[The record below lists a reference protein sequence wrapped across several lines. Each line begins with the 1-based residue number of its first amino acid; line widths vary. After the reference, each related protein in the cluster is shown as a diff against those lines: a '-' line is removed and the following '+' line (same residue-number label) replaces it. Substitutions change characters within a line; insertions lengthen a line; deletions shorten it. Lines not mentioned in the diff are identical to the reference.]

1 MVILCFL
8 ILAVFAAVSFLI
20 YKKSDKAKDGSSA
33 FLCALVGIVVF
44 CTGLEISVFNINY
57 YITKSYEPIDISEYF
72 SAYEAENGTYVFKDN
87 ENIEVTDLNKEIKNI
102 RIKLTPYNDEKI
114 TLNLYLTDEANAQY
128 FANPEITLYSGV
140 DKSQYINIHTAGIT
154 QNILLKFESESL
166 TLTNVES
173 VTINCNRPFEF
184 SLIRLLCCIGISA
197 LIYLFRPSSVL
208 YKRKLKENLYTRK
221 LLITSVIIA
230 EIAIIVTLSLLN
242 PVFLGFSIEDGK
254 IEFQSLKMSAHNQYD
269 ELAQAVLNGKVYID
283 NDDIP
288 ETLKNMENPYD
299 TTNRALISK
308 LSGDTY
314 RWDVAYYNGHYYVYF
329 GIVPLLL
336 MYLPF
341 RAIVGQPF
349 PTVLG
354 IILFAVL
361 FAIGVIRLLDFIA
374 RKKFEN
380 ISIGTFLLTAITFI
394 NCCGMIFL
402 AKRPD
407 FYGIPII
414 TAITFIIWGIYLWLR
429 GLESQ
434 KHKKL
439 LFFFGALFMALS
451 VGCRPQ
457 AVLMCFVAL
466 PIFWHHFFSEKHI
479 LKKEGIKELIT
490 LAVPFI
496 IVALGLMYYNYIRFG
511 SPIDFGS
518 SYNLTTNDVTKRGF
532 DFGRIGLGLFTYLF
546 QTPSFT
552 ATFPFIKAVTVD
564 TNYIGKT
571 VYEYCFGGLL
581 VSLPVLWYILGLKK
595 SKNTLKANNLYTFT
609 CTLLLIGVVTV
620 IVNTEMGG
628 LLQRY
633 FCDFGYIFFLATS
646 FIIFALYDKKSDKN
660 CVNLPN
666 SLLTVLCF
674 VSIFYSITL
683 AFSVADVT
691 IDSSNPTVFGELQH
705 LVEFWK

>member
-8 ILAVFAAVSFLI
+8 IFAVFAAVSLVI

-33 FLCALVGIVVF
+33 FIIALISIVVL
-44 CTGLEISVFNINY
+44 CVGLEISVFNINY
-57 YITKSYEPIDISEYF
+57 YTTKSYEPIDISEYF
-72 SAYEAENGTYVFKDN
+72 TDYKTDNGQYAFKVS
-87 ENIEVTDLNKEIKNI
+87 ENIEVTHLNREIKNI
-102 RIKLTPYNDEKI
+102 RIKLNPHNADKI
-114 TLNLYLTDEANAQY
+114 TLNLYLTDEANTQY
-128 FANPEITLYSGV
+128 FANPEITLYTEV
-140 DKSQYINIHTAGIT
+140 DKSQYINIHTAGVT
-154 QNILLKFESESL
+154 QNIIFKFEASSTEQV
-166 TLTNVES
+166 NVEGIE
-173 VTINCNRPFEF
+173 INCNRPFDF
-184 SLIRLLCCIGISA
+184 SVIRLLCCIGI
-197 LIYLFRPSSVL
+197 LIIIYLFRPSSVL

-221 LLITSVIIA
+221 LLIALVIVV
-230 EIAIIVTLSLLN
+230 EIAVIVTLSLLN
-242 PVFLGFSIEDGK
+242 PTFLGFGIEDGK

-269 ELAQAVLNGKVYID
+269 ELAQAILKGKVYID
-283 NDDIP
+283 NNDIP
-288 ETLKNMENPYD
+288 ETLKIMENPYD
-299 TTNRALISK
+299 TANRILISK

-314 RWDVAYYNGHYYVYF
+314 RWDVAFYNGHYYVYF

-341 RAIVGQPF
+341 RATVGQPF
-349 PTVLG
+349 PTVIG
-354 IILFAVL
+354 IIIFALLFT
-361 FAIGVIRLLDFIA
+361 IGVIFLLDYIA

-380 ISIGTFLLTAITFI
+380 ISIGTFLLTAVTFI

-402 AKRPD
+402 VKRPD

-414 TAITFIIWGIYLWLR
+414 TAMTFVVWGIYLWLR

-434 KHKKL
+434 RHKKT
-439 LFFFGALFMALS
+439 LFFLGASCMALS

-466 PIFWHHFFSEKHI
+466 PIFWHHFFKEKHI
-479 LKKEGIKELIT
+479 LKKDGIKELIT

-496 IVALGLMYYNYIRFG
+496 VVASGLMYYNYIRFG
-511 SPIDFGS
+511 SPVDFGS
-518 SYNLTTNDVTKRGF
+518 GYNLTTNDVTKRGF

-546 QTPSFT
+546 QLPSFT
-552 ATFPFIKAVTVD
+552 ATFPFIKAVTID

-571 VYEYCFGGLL
+571 IYEYCFGGIFA
-581 VSLPVLWYILGLKK
+581 SLPVLWFIFCLKK
-595 SKNTLKANNLYTFT
+595 SKKALKSNNLYPLA
-609 CTLLLIGVVTV
+609 CTLLIIGVATV
-620 IVNTEMGG
+620 IIDTEAGG

-633 FCDFGYIFFLATS
+633 FSDFGYIFFLAIS
-646 FIIFALYDKKSDKN
+646 FIIFAVYDKKSDKN
-660 CVNLPN
+660 YAISPN
-666 SLLTVLCF
+666 SLLTALCF